1 MRKTLIA
8 SSLAALAIGGLAGG
22 AVFAAESGGAP
33 ATPTTL
39 APGLDIFADMGLTAE
54 QGECLVANVGSVDI
68 NDMTA
73 LMELMTE
80 CGISTDQLAQIGSSM
95 STVLATDDVPTTV
108 AASVPA
114 DIDATTASAVLAL
127 FGLDQ
132 AAVDCLVSGSIGAPL
147 DDAAAEQVFLGCGVG
162 PAQVLEAIVALNT
175 LAGAVGPVE
184 SVVEV
189 EVATS
194 GPPATSGNA
203 MVDMLITQFEAS
215 GITLD
220 AEQAQCLLDNISEL
234 DPSDLAASLE
244 VFTETCGI
252 DITQLIPD
260 N

>member
-1 MRKTLIA
+1 MSMRKTLIA

-22 AVFAAESGGAP
+22 AAFAAESDGSP
-33 ATPTTL
+33 ATPSTL
-39 APGLDIFADMGLTAE
+39 PPGLDVLADMGLTPE
-54 QGECLVANVGSVDI
+54 QADCLVANVGTIDI
-68 NDMTA
+68 NDTA
-73 LMELMTE
+73 ALSDLMTQ
-80 CGISTDQLAQIGSSM
+80 CGVTFAV
-95 STVLATDDVPTTV
+95 TAETTV
-108 AASVPA
+108 ESIEEPVTSGDTSTPD
-114 DIDATTASAVLAL
+114 DIDAATASAVLVL
-127 FGLDQ
+127 LGLDQ
-132 AAVDCLVSGSIGAPL
+132 TAVDCLVSGSIGAPL
-147 DDAAAEQVFLGCGVG
+147 DDAAAEQVFVACGVG

-175 LAGAVGPVE
+175 LAGAIGPVE

-203 MVDMLITQFEAS
+203 MVDMLITQFESS
-215 GITLD
+215 GITID

-252 DITQLIPD
+252 DITELIPD